1 MCSLPFSPIILES
14 NSPPSG
20 NSIGVAVP
28 KITSVFN
35 SIEDVGWYGSA
46 YLLTITAFQPSFGRL
61 YRVVNTK
68 NTYIACIVIFEGK

>member
-1 MCSLPFSPIILES
+1 M
-14 NSPPSG
+14 
-20 NSIGVAVP
+20 P